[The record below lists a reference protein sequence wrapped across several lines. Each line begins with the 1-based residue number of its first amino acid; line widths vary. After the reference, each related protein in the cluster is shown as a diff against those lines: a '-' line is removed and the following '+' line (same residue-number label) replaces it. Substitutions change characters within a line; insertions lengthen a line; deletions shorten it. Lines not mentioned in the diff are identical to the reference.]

1 MLSRATVWLAVA
13 AAHGQVVD
21 CGRMRTMI
29 AVNAGG
35 PSFVASNDAVY
46 EADRYHTGGEAS
58 DFGFQFPISGTEDPE
73 LYQTERYAITGQ
85 ELVYALPMPVDVKG
99 LFVLTLKFSE
109 VYFERPGQKV
119 FSVMLNDHTIIK
131 DLDVFKKVGKN
142 AAYDR
147 QVEFRVSNSSSEIIF
162 ESAKGSSKPAVSVP
176 YDGTLTV
183 RFVSSGKDNPKVNA
197 LLVTQGSLADLQ
209 LQQIPQRREREE
221 EQEDESSG
229 ELGLAVTGVLICFLA
244 PWAYA
249 QWGSLSKA
257 KKKRR

>member
-1 MLSRATVWLAVA
+1 
-13 AAHGQVVD
+13 
-21 CGRMRTMI
+21 
-29 AVNAGG
+29 
-35 PSFVASNDAVY
+35 
-46 EADRYHTGGEAS
+46 
-58 DFGFQFPISGTEDPE
+58 
-73 LYQTERYAITGQ
+73 
-85 ELVYALPMPVDVKG
+85 MPVDVKG

-183 RFVSSGKDNPKVNA
+183 RFVSSGYVSPRAPAA
-197 LLVTQGSLADLQ
+197 LRDPTHGCWGPIAPLGAPRSGQFAEVCAH
-209 LQQIPQRREREE
+209 P
-221 EQEDESSG
+221 SSDVG
-229 ELGLAVTGVLICFLA
+229 
-244 PWAYA
+244 
-249 QWGSLSKA
+249 
-257 KKKRR
+257 